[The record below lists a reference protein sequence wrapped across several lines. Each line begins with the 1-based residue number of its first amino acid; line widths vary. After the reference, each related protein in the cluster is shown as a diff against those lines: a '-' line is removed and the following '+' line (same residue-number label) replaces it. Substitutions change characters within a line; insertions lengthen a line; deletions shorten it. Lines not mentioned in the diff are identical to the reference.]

1 MPMSEI
7 DHESIMVSMSSK
19 RGDRAYPIPILRALA
34 LVVGAIDAD
43 SILWDRFQGI
53 PHLLAWPA
61 LDFAR

>member
-1 MPMSEI
+1 MW
-7 DHESIMVSMSSK
+7 SK

-43 SILWDRFQGI
+43 SILLDRFQGI
-53 PHLLAWPA
+53 SNFLAWPA